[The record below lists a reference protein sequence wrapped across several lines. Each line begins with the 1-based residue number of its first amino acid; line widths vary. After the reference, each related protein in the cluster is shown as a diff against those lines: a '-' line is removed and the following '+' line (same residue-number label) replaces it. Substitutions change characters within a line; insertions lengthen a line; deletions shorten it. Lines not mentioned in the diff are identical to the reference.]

1 MKFTGGSIAGVWLI
15 DLEPRADERG
25 YFARTWCEKEFE
37 AHGLSTR
44 IAQANTGVSPR
55 RGTLRGMHYQEAPHG
70 EAKLV
75 RCTRGRIHD
84 VALDLRRDSP
94 AFRRHVAVELSAEN
108 RLALHLPPGVAHG
121 FLTLED
127 GCEVAYQMS
136 EFFDPSAGRGVRF
149 DDPAF
154 AIAWP
159 GRIELVSAQDR
170 SWPDYAGIDA
180 SRRNSQ

>member
-1 MKFTGGSIAGVWLI
+1 MIFRPTAIPGVVVV
-15 DLEPRADERG
+15 EPERLADERG
-25 YFARTWCEKEFE
+25 FFARTFCAREFA
-37 AHGLSTR
+37 AHGLAASLV
-44 IAQANTGVSPR
+44 QCSLSFNPR

-159 GRIELVSAQDR
+159 APVAVVSDR
-170 SWPDYAGIDA
+170 DRAYPDFG
-180 SRRNSQ
+180 

>member
-1 MKFTGGSIAGVWLI
+1 MIFRPTAIPGVVLV
-15 DLEPRADERG
+15 EPERLADERG
-25 YFARTWCEKEFE
+25 FFARTFCAREFA
-37 AHGLSTR
+37 AHGLAARLVQCSLSF
-44 IAQANTGVSPR
+44 NPR

-94 AFRRHVAVELSAEN
+94 AFKRHVAVELSAEN

-136 EFFDPSAGRGVRF
+136 EPFDPAAGRGVRF

-159 GRIELVSAQDR
+159 AAVAIVSDR
-170 SWPDYAGIDA
+170 DRTYPDFA
-180 SRRNSQ
+180 